1 MIMVEVRDARI
12 EDRSR
17 CLALLDVLMSGAGG
31 ASDAAVG
38 SVFDQFLDKSRGQI
52 LVASEGDTILGMA
65 CFSYGIAL
73 RYGGEYCILE
83 ELVVD
88 PAGRGKNIG
97 GMLLQRAI
105 DAAKARG
112 CADFGVY
119 LVEATEHNLPFYEKY
134 GFERVGSELRQPLR
148 D

>member
-1 MIMVEVRDARI
+1 MVEIRDARS
-12 EDRSR
+12 EDRAR
-17 CLALLDVLMSGAGG
+17 CLELLEVLMSAAGG
-31 ASDAAVG
+31 SSDPG
-38 SVFDQFLDKSRGQI
+38 TGEIFDRFLDQQRGQI
-52 LVASEGDTILGMA
+52 LVAVEDGTILGMA
-65 CFSYGIAL
+65 TFSYGIAL

-97 GMLLQRAI
+97 GLLLQTVI
-105 DAAKARG
+105 DVAKARG

>member
-1 MIMVEVRDARI
+1 MVEIRDARS
-12 EDRSR
+12 EDRAR
-17 CLALLDVLMSGAGG
+17 CLELLEVLTSAAGG
-31 ASDAAVG
+31 SSDPG
-38 SVFDQFLDKSRGQI
+38 TGEIFDRFLDQQRGQI
-52 LVASEGDTILGMA
+52 LVAVEDGTMGMA
-65 CFSYGIAL
+65 TFSYGIAL

-97 GMLLQRAI
+97 GLLLQTAI
-105 DAAKARG
+105 DVAKARG